1 MIWKKTTWDSLLLV
15 SCSLAASKTLQ
26 NLIFFFWFIVRG
38 LLIRISVFFYTS
50 FTCSYIFYLDCTH
63 LWKLP
68 SVFLLFQ
75 SLPVFTFHKNS
86 GRYKKNQVNIK
97 RQKEAISSL
106 EATGFRGCVSGG
118 PLKPSW
124 LQGFL
129 TNQGFRVMEIL
140 GFGIGNGF
148 IPCGPSQCASSD
160 HFQFWRGTCI
170 GHTSKSSLLELK
182 QGLIIW
188 CQGLKVN
195 FCSEFIQQ
203 GHGNQIMGNWA

>member
-1 MIWKKTTWDSLLLV
+1 MIWTKTTWDSLLLV

-26 NLIFFFWFIVRG
+26 NLFIFFWFIFRG
-38 LLIRISVFFYTS
+38 LLISVFFYTS

-86 GRYKKNQVNIK
+86 GKYKKIRWISNDKRRQFQVW
-97 RQKEAISSL
+97 RQP
-106 EATGFRGCVSGG
+106 GFRGCVSGG

-124 LQGFL
+124 LQGCL
-129 TNQGFRVMEIL
+129 TNQGFRVREIW
-140 GFGIGNGF
+140 GFGIGDGF

-188 CQGLKVN
+188 CQGRKWIFALNSFNRGMEIK
-195 FCSEFIQQ
+195 
-203 GHGNQIMGNWA
+203 